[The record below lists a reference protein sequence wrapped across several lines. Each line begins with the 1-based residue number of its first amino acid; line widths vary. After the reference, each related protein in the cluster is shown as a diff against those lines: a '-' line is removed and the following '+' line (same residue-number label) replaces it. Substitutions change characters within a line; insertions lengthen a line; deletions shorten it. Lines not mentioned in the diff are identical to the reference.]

1 MIVFKYG
8 GTALLQEE
16 KLIKTVIEGLKEY
29 KKIILVVS
37 ALARYPEPYAT
48 DTLFKMCECTNEK
61 ETARI
66 VSCGEIISSVRVSNI
81 LNKNFIKAL
90 SVSIYDIGLN
100 YNEGFTVND
109 KIKS

>member
-16 KLIKTVIEGLKEY
+16 KLLKTVLEGLKEH

-48 DTLFKMCECTNEK
+48 DTLFKISLILLSSLLRIHEVYIYKMGNRIKNEK
-61 ETARI
+61 RI
-66 VSCGEIISSVRVSNI
+66 N
-81 LNKNFIKAL
+81 
-90 SVSIYDIGLN
+90 
-100 YNEGFTVND
+100 T
-109 KIKS
+109 